1 MNGDPGIG
9 IKWYTS
15 KLAELGV
22 SSLRVV
28 AFHFRTGEISTGEK
42 LLGRFTLPYLGSL
55 VPLCRQQLALWFA
68 RDILSL

>member
-1 MNGDPGIG
+1 MNGDLGIG

-28 AFHFRTGEISTGEK
+28 AFQFRAWEISTGEE
-42 LLGRFTLPYLGSL
+42 LLGRFTIPYLGSL
-55 VPLCRQQLALWFA
+55 VPLCRQHLALYFA